1 MNREFERQIL
11 HICFGLLIIFLLLFE
26 ALNTRILFFVLI
38 FGILL
43 SILSLK
49 FKIPIIYLFLERF
62 ERKEQIKKFPGKG
75 MIFFVLGCLL
85 ALRLFGKDIALPS
98 IMILTLGDSI
108 SHIIGSKGKIKHF
121 LNDYKNLEGSVLGFF
136 ASFLGVLFLIFVF
149 NVDITILEGFFASLI
164 GMIAEAI
171 DFKIGL
177 DKVDDNIIVP
187 LAAGTIIYLIKMGS
201 WFF

>member
-1 MNREFERQIL
+1 MKRETERPIM

-26 ALNTRILFFVLI
+26 ILNTRILFFVLI

-49 FKIPIIYLFLERF
+49 FKISIIYWFLDRF

-75 MIFFVLGCLL
+75 VIFFVFGSLL
-85 ALRLFGKDIALPS
+85 ALTLFGKDIALAS

-108 SHIIGSKGKIKHF
+108 SHITGSKGKIKHF
-121 LNDYKNLEGSVLGFF
+121 LNKYKNLEGSVFGFIT
-136 ASFLGVLFLIFVF
+136 SFLVVLFFIFIF
-149 NVDITILEGFFASLI
+149 NIDVTILEGFFASLI

-171 DFKIGL
+171 DIKMGL
-177 DKVDDNIIVP
+177 NKVDDNI
-187 LAAGTIIYLIKMGS
+187 
-201 WFF
+201 